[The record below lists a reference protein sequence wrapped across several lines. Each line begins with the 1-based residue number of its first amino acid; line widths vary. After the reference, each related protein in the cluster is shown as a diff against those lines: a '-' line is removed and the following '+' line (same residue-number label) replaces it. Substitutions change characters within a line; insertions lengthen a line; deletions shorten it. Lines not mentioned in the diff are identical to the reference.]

1 MARKA
6 KGARLLSDLHKID
19 GGEAE
24 LLRDADRDGGW
35 MLCVGGVPQ
44 SYVDLTDPTYLDF
57 EYMRLIGDVVDCMDA
72 DVNADPNA
80 GQGAGQGAVP
90 RALDAVHIGGA
101 GCTLPRYIAATRPG
115 SRQVVFEPDGELVR
129 LVRER
134 LPLRRVPGVKI
145 RITDGRS
152 GTAALADQVDDLVVM
167 DAFAAA
173 SMPVELAT
181 REFALEAARVL
192 RPGGVYLMNVAD
204 GFRLTFSRRVVAT
217 VRSVFRHVLLLGE
230 PGVLRGRRFGNLI
243 VAASRRPLPT
253 GELTRRA
260 AGGAFP
266 ARLMTGDELAGFCA
280 GAAPLRD
287 GEPVEAPVPP
297 PQVFGRS

>member
-6 KGARLLSDLHKID
+6 RGARLKPDRHTVGS
-19 GGEAE
+19 GEAE
-24 LLRDADRDGGW
+24 LLRDPDRDGGW
-35 MLCVGGVPQ
+35 VLCVGGVPQ
-44 SYVDLTDPTYLDF
+44 SYVDLNDPTYLDF
-57 EYMRLIGDVVDCMDA
+57 EYMRLMGDVVDCLAPPAM
-72 DVNADPNA
+72 
-80 GQGAGQGAVP
+80 
-90 RALDAVHIGGA
+90 ALDAAHIGGA

-115 SRQVVFEPDGELVR
+115 SRQVVFEPDGQLVG

-134 LPLRRVPGVKI
+134 LPVKNVPGLKI

-152 GTAALADQVDDLVVM
+152 GTAALADGADDLLVM
-167 DAFAAA
+167 DAFAEA

-181 REFALEAARVL
+181 REYTLEAARVL

-204 GFRLTFSRRVVAT
+204 GFRLAYARRVVAT
-217 VRSVFRHVLLLGE
+217 VRSVFRYALLLGE

-243 VAASRRPLPT
+243 IAASSEPLPV

-260 AGGAFP
+260 AAGAVR
-266 ARLMTGDELAGFCA
+266 ARLMAGDELGGFCA

-287 GEPVEAPVPP
+287 GEDVEAPVPP
-297 PQVFGRS
+297 PQVFGRP

>member
-6 KGARLLSDLHKID
+6 RGARLRSDLHKID

-44 SYVDLTDPTYLDF
+44 SYVDLSDPTYLDF
-57 EYMRLIGDVVDCMDA
+57 EYMQLMGDVVDCLDVREDA
-72 DVNADPNA
+72 EP
-80 GQGAGQGAVP
+80 GSGPGP
-90 RALDAVHIGGA
+90 ERRALDAAHIGGA

-115 SRQVVFEPDGELVR
+115 SRQVVFEPDGRLVR

-134 LPLRRVPGVKI
+134 LPLRQVPGVKI
-145 RITDGRS
+145 RITDGRT
-152 GTAALADQVDDLVVM
+152 GMAALADAADDLVVL
-167 DAFAAA
+167 DAFAEA

-181 REFALEAARVL
+181 REFTLEAARVL

-204 GFRLTFSRRVVAT
+204 GFRLPFARRVVAT
-217 VRSVFRHVLLLGE
+217 VRSVFRHVLLIGE

-243 VAASRRPLPT
+243 VAASRHPLPAA
-253 GELTRRA
+253 ELTRRA
-260 AGGAFP
+260 AGGAFR
-266 ARLMTGDELAGFCA
+266 ARVMAGDELAGFCA
-280 GAAPLRD
+280 GAAPLSD
-287 GEPVEAPVPP
+287 GEDVEAPVPP
-297 PQVFGRS
+297 PEVFGRS

>member
-1 MARKA
+1 MARKSRQSRPGPDRHA
-6 KGARLLSDLHKID
+6 VAS
-19 GGEAE
+19 GEAE

-35 MLCVGGVPQ
+35 VLMVGGVPQ
-44 SYVDLTDPTYLDF
+44 SYVDLADPTYLDF
-57 EYMRLIGDVVDCMDA
+57 EYIRLMGDVVDCMA
-72 DVNADPNA
+72 PP
-80 GQGAGQGAVP
+80 GT
-90 RALDAVHIGGA
+90 ALDAAHIGGA
-101 GCTLPRYIAATRPG
+101 GCTLPRYVAATRPG

-134 LPLRRVPGVKI
+134 LPVKNVPGLKI
-145 RITDGRS
+145 RITDGRA
-152 GTAALADQVDDLVVM
+152 GTAALADAADDLLVM
-167 DAFAAA
+167 DAFAEA
-173 SMPVELAT
+173 SMPAELAT

-204 GFRLTFSRRVVAT
+204 GFRLAYARRVVAT
-217 VRSVFRHVLLLGE
+217 VRSVFRHTLLLGE

-243 VAASRRPLPT
+243 VAASGEALPV

-260 AGGAFP
+260 AGGIVRT
-266 ARLMTGDELAGFCA
+266 RLMSGDELGGFCG

-287 GEPVEAPVPP
+287 GEEFEAPVPP